1 MDLQPLFSR
10 IIVRAKDIE
19 KVGSIFIP
27 LDSKQ
32 MKATE
37 GEVIAVGSECSI
49 VKIGDNIFYG
59 KYSGAEIER
68 CDKKYIIMNEED
80 VLCFINKK

>member
-10 IIVRAKDIE
+10 IIVQRKEIE
-19 KVGSIFIP
+19 KIGSIIIP
-27 LDSKQ
+27 ESTQQ

-37 GEVIAVGSECSI
+37 GTVIAVGNECDT
-49 VKIGDNIFYG
+49 VKAGDVVFFG

-68 CDKKYIIMNEED
+68 DKVKYIVCNED
-80 VLCFINKK
+80 DIIALVKK